1 MILPTFPLPK
11 DAKGRK
17 VYGPRGWSEQ
27 TYNFSDVSGILY
39 QMNYWS
45 PGHHSSALQDIL
57 QDNLTLFGSSNGKD
71 VYCTPCHSIFLVKED
86 MRVIRIGDK
95 VWPGWDIDEMIV

>member
-17 VYGPRGWSEQ
+17 VDGPRGWSEQ
-27 TYNFSDVSGILY
+27 TYKWSDVSSILY

-45 PGHHSSALQDIL
+45 PGDHSNALHNIL
-57 QDNLTLFGSSNGKD
+57 QDNLILFGTSNGKD
-71 VYCTPCHSIFLVKED
+71 VYCTLCHSIFLVKEY

-95 VWPGWDIDEMIV
+95 VWPGWEIEEMIV

>member
-17 VYGPRGWSEQ
+17 MDGPRGLSEQ
-27 TYNFSDVSGILY
+27 TYKLSDVSGILY

-45 PGHHSSALQDIL
+45 PGDHSNALQDIL
-57 QDNLTLFGSSNGKD
+57 QDNLILFGTSNGKD
-71 VYCTPCHSIFLVKED
+71 VYCTPCHSTFLVKED
-86 MRVIRIGDK
+86 MRVIRIGNK
-95 VWPGWDIDEMIV
+95 VWPGWEIEELIV